1 QKKIEELLR
10 SNRRVKEFKII
21 KFVVSNDFGR
31 KLVSYRDTLLR
42 AIVNKHDSRLLED
55 KKRLMKIDSKGDEP
69 IPDNDVV
76 EEKGKLKEDLRLI
89 DLGYDFFFAK
99 LENDKDYEQVIKG
112 GLWFI
117 GGRFL
122 AMRKRAPNFKAL
134 EATFDSVAMWVRL
147 HELPIE
153 YYDSK
158 IFTKIVW
165 SLGVPLWTDNF
176 TMSSERGKFTRL
188 CMQVDLNK
196 PLRK

>member
-1 QKKIEELLR
+1 
-10 SNRRVKEFKII
+10 
-21 KFVVSNDFGR
+21 
-31 KLVSYRDTLLR
+31 
-42 AIVNKHDSRLLED
+42 
-55 KKRLMKIDSKGDEP
+55 
-69 IPDNDVV
+69 
-76 EEKGKLKEDLRLI
+76 KLKEDLRLI

-147 HELPIE
+147 HELSIE
-153 YYDSK
+153 YYDPK

-165 SLGVPLWTDNF
+165 SLGVPLWTVALLCQKGCKTSFMRELMHCVFLCDLVGPKLETCTQSSPVVKEQPTTMIENSTSSLATENGTRGTIDEKNIVD
-176 TMSSERGKFTRL
+176 TMSI
-188 CMQVDLNK
+188 
-196 PLRK
+196 

>member
-1 QKKIEELLR
+1 MLI
-10 SNRRVKEFKII
+10 
-21 KFVVSNDFGR
+21 
-31 KLVSYRDTLLR
+31 
-42 AIVNKHDSRLLED
+42 
-55 KKRLMKIDSKGDEP
+55 
-69 IPDNDVV
+69 
-76 EEKGKLKEDLRLI
+76 KLKEDLRLI

-112 GLWFI
+112 GLWFN

-134 EATFDSVAMWVRL
+134 EATFDFVAMWVRL

-153 YYDSK
+153 YYNPN

-165 SLGVPLWTDNF
+165 SLGVPLWTDSF